1 MSKRIKNNTTKNIST
16 VARTSNVAT
25 IVTSTTHG
33 FIAGDIVT
41 VNAVDNTFDATQ
53 VAIISAPTTTSFT
66 YADTGSNLSAT
77 ADAGTCG
84 ITINVLGQDI
94 EPAAYNTLDQFD
106 EQRAINSL
114 DSSIDSGVIVINDG
128 VDDLTAA
135 LGKSLI
141 NGFDAGS
148 VGSVPV
154 DTSNKGNGRQLQY
167 NSTSKKFEYVDSGAA
182 AAGAKGQIQIR
193 GNTAGSFTATTDLA
207 WDDVKTAVVIGGD
220 MGSIGGVLQTN
231 KKGRNSWIQSIV
243 QNTNAGPQAST
254 DWVAMNDAGTD
265 DAGYVDLGINSS
277 GYSDPAY
284 PLSLAGDSYLYCDGN
299 NLTVGTYTPL
309 KDLILHAGGYGLDK
323 ERLRFTDAVAAKDA
337 FAKLGCVL
345 KLVNDTTANRPT
357 TPTNGMV
364 RYNTT
369 TNKFEGYENGA
380 WTNIIAGGATG
391 ATGSTGSTGNT
402 GPTGATGQT
411 ANTGPTG
418 ATGATGSKGATGA
431 TGATGSTGATGQTA
445 NTGPTGA
452 TGATGSTGA
461 TGATGATGSTGAT
474 GAVSYYQNL
483 TLATSGTPYLEV
495 SASSYTVAARCVF
508 PGSSLVTLTK
518 VLATCSTSG
527 GTNMNI
533 RVYDLTNSLVICEKT
548 AITDVTTAL
557 HDLGAI
563 SNVPSAQAIFEIQYS
578 IAGGGANRAR
588 CSSVLLRG

>member
-220 MGSIGGVLQTN
+220 MGPVGGVLQTN

-418 ATGATGSKGATGA
+418 ATGATGS
-431 TGATGSTGATGQTA
+431 
-445 NTGPTGA
+445 
-452 TGATGSTGA
+452 
-461 TGATGATGSTGAT
+461 TGAT

-578 IAGGGANRAR
+578 IAGGGSNRAR

>member
-220 MGSIGGVLQTN
+220 MGPVGGVLQTN

-323 ERLRFTDAVAAKDA
+323 ERLRFTDAAAAKDA

-411 ANTGPTG
+411 ANTGP
-418 ATGATGSKGATGA
+418 
-431 TGATGSTGATGQTA
+431 
-445 NTGPTGA
+445 
-452 TGATGSTGA
+452 

-578 IAGGGANRAR
+578 IAGGGSNRAR